1 MSKYNIEIGTT
12 AIRMYEIFKS
22 ENYYVPRTAVLAAL
36 VKAVGNVGVSDSQ
49 PDMVEVMLPDSKL
62 EKHQKLELGI
72 WQVWNVDAIYLDN
85 NQLFGNGY
93 QGRTPLEAAINAM
106 VERLTDGSEIGICSV
121 RDASGAIRLTPT
133 LPAEIQLYT
142 NVEAL
147 NTFMKCVMELSSSTS
162 TWLSNEALVAAR
174 SLLYKAHANG
184 GRGFIR
190 DWDDEDADPYD
201 HLTDGFQLTKAIATP
216 DNGVARDIYGVLPS
230 ESLQLL
236 CDAVEQQYGGVLTL
250 ENFDEAL
257 ATQLYQIRATCKY
270 FGAVMNRSDSI
281 FGNDYDN

>member
-1 MSKYNIEIGTT
+1 MRKFNIDISNT
-12 AIRMYEIFKS
+12 AIRMHEILKS

-36 VKAVGNVGVSDSQ
+36 VKAVGNGGNLDS
-49 PDMVEVMLPDSKL
+49 LPDKAVIPPGSIH
-62 EKHQKLELGI
+62 EEIQAVESGV
-72 WQVWNVDAIYLDN
+72 WQAWNVDAIYLDN
-85 NQLFGNGY
+85 NQLFSDSY

-106 VERLTDGSEIGICSV
+106 VERLTNGNEIGICAV
-121 RDASGAIRLTPT
+121 QDANGTIRLTPT
-133 LPAEIQLYT
+133 LPDEIQLYA

-147 NTFMKCVMELSSSTS
+147 NTFMNCVMELSSSTS
-162 TWLSNEALVAAR
+162 SWLSNDALVAAR
-174 SLLYKAHANG
+174 SLLYKTHANG

-190 DWDDEDADPYD
+190 DWDEEDADPYD
-201 HLTDGFQLTKAIATP
+201 HLTDGFQLTKAIATLGNRP
-216 DNGVARDIYGVLPS
+216 ARDVNGVLPS

-236 CDAVEQQYGGVLTL
+236 CEAVEQQYGGVLTL

-270 FGAVMNRSDSI
+270 FAAVMNRSDSI